1 VQWED
6 IKPQEERATRKEIF
20 KHYEVSRTQG
30 FKMIKGMYDKLGELE
45 SLDLGTLHPR
55 RHHNDPAINEAR
67 GAKRLLI
74 ERDIRRLE
82 RIIWRNGFKGQ
93 TLTWEQLAE
102 EVDIPGKSPREIV
115 SGKTI

>member
-1 VQWED
+1 
-6 IKPQEERATRKEIF
+6 
-20 KHYEVSRTQG
+20 
-30 FKMIKGMYDKLGELE
+30 MIKGMCDELGELE

-82 RIIWRNGFKGQ
+82 RIIWRNGFEGR

-102 EVDIPGKSPREIV
+102 EADIPGRRPGEIV